1 MLDPQ
6 TRDNLLAAL
15 HGEAFAYARY
25 RLFADSARESGDDR
39 LAAMFDGLAAVELH
53 EHFAELA
60 ELVGLAG
67 SDTENVAAALTDE
80 NLEVEAMYPLF
91 ARQARLA
98 GHEAVAER
106 FAEITGDERE
116 HAKAL
121 ETALERLELPA

>member
-1 MLDPQ
+1 MLDSQ

-25 RLFADSARESGDDR
+25 RLFADTARERGDER
-39 LAAMFDGLAAVELH
+39 LAEMFDGIAEVELQ

-67 SDTENVAAALTDE
+67 ADADNVQAALTDE
-80 NLEVEAMYPLF
+80 NFEVEAMYPQF
-91 ARQARLA
+91 AKQAGAA
-98 GHEAVAER
+98 GHDAVAER
-106 FAEITGDERE
+106 FAEIAEDERE

-121 ETALERLELPA
+121 ETALEGLELPA

>member
-1 MLDPQ
+1 MIDPQ

-25 RLFADSARESGDDR
+25 RLFADAAREGDDER
-39 LAAMFDGLAAVELH
+39 LAALFDGLSAVELH

-60 ELVGLAG
+60 ELVGLIGTDA
-67 SDTENVAAALTDE
+67 ENLVAALTDE
-80 NLEVEAMYPLF
+80 NMEVEAMYPLF
-91 ARQARLA
+91 ATQAEAA
-98 GHEAVAER
+98 GQKAAAER
-106 FAEITGDERE
+106 FAEIADDERE

>member
-25 RLFADSARESGDDR
+25 RLFAQAARESGDDR
-39 LAAMFDGLAAVELH
+39 LAAMFEGIAEVELH

-60 ELVGLAG
+60 ELVGLSG
-67 SDTENVAAALTDE
+67 SDAENLTAALTDE

-91 ARQARLA
+91 AKQAEAA
-98 GHEAVAER
+98 GQDAVARR
-106 FAEITGDERE
+106 FAEIADDERE